1 MTRRLVA
8 AIAAVLAM
16 FAGLAVAAAPFGLA
30 VQRSGHWSR
39 PTTVNVA
46 TGGGIALV
54 GLLGFLFA
62 TAGLVSH
69 LRRRGLLT
77 PDPPPTTHR
86 APLPPPAAPA
96 PVPVPPPVPAATP
109 NPAPPPQAETTQ
121 AETTRVGEAR
131 AQDVRAQAAS
141 GEATQAEPP
150 PATAGGPVPAG
161 GYVRPAGEEGA
172 GTGFPRR
179 PTMQRDGVLG
189 SEWDGFL
196 QPRTAS
202 PADLIQGVQA
212 ARDPDR
218 DLPPQAAQAAQAAQP
233 SLASPPPG
241 AGGST
246 GSLAGAR
253 PYIVGPYQV
262 GRAPGTGSP
271 ERGTRSTGYPDNGAT
286 EHDTPSEPTAATT
299 DQEQPVRP
307 PVAQEPDIPE
317 QAAAE
322 PVEEKKEV
330 DGER

>member
-16 FAGLAVAAAPFGLA
+16 LAGLAVAAAPFGLA
-30 VQRSGHWSR
+30 VQRAGHWSR
-39 PTTVNVA
+39 PTIVNVA
-46 TGGGIALV
+46 TGGGVALV

-62 TAGLVSH
+62 TAGLVAS

-77 PDPPPTTHR
+77 PDPPPTR
-86 APLPPPAAPA
+86 ATPPPTTATPVPIPPPMPAPMPYPPPTAAPTPA
-96 PVPVPPPVPAATP
+96 PT
-109 NPAPPPQAETTQ
+109 PPPQAEATP
-121 AETTRVGEAR
+121 AETAPAEA
-131 AQDVRAQAAS
+131 AQVVPD
-141 GEATQAEPP
+141 P
-150 PATAGGPVPAG
+150 GPVATG
-161 GYVRPAGEEGA
+161 GYVRPGGEEGA
-172 GTGFPRR
+172 GAEFPRR
-179 PTMQRDGVLG
+179 PALSRDGVLG
-189 SEWDGFL
+189 PEWDGFL

-218 DLPPQAAQAAQAAQP
+218 DLPPQATQAAQSAQP

-241 AGGST
+241 ASAPP

-271 ERGTRSTGYPDNGAT
+271 ERPDDGAA
-286 EHDTPSEPTAATT
+286 EPATPPEPPVART
-299 DQEQPVRP
+299 DQEQ
-307 PVAQEPDIPE
+307 AGPE
-317 QAAAE
+317 V
-322 PVEEKKEV
+322 VEKKDEDEKKEV